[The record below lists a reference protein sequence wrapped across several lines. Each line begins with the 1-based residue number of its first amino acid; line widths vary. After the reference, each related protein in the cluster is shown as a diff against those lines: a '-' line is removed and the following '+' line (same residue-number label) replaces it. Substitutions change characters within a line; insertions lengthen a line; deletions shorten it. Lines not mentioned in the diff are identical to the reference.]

1 MCWDVGVERIGA
13 VWRDRVRATERSRDI
28 SDAVFTFAAGGAFV
42 AVGLVN
48 TGGRSPGLTA
58 DSRWLYL
65 LPLTAICLVMVAKRR
80 HPLAALAA
88 GAVIFGVDVV
98 MGGSIGTLLG
108 FFDLIYA
115 AALRGPATWVRRL
128 EVGVGVL
135 VSVAA
140 ATTFVV
146 SGDPQ
151 VSLLVGLAVFAVLG
165 TPLWWGRSV
174 RHQTELAELAAERAR
189 DLERLAEL
197 RSEEVVRE
205 ERTQMARDL
214 HDALAGQLSTIA
226 IQSESIL
233 ATPTASPE
241 RHEQGLR
248 AIRSAS
254 VLALREMRAM
264 IGLLRTGA
272 GPSTSPARLAEL
284 DELVAS
290 FAGQGLRVEVAVPL
304 ELPSLPA
311 AVDQAA
317 YRIVQESLTN
327 ELKHGG
333 GGGVRAAVTMRQGCL
348 GIEVTGRPRVGAPP
362 VASEQGGIGLLTMR
376 ERAEALGGTFEAGC
390 REDGDGSR
398 WRVRATIPL
407 EEIS

>member
-1 MCWDVGVERIGA
+1 METIGA
-13 VWRDRVRATERSRDI
+13 LWRDRVRATERRRDI
-28 SDAVFTFAAGGAFV
+28 GDALLTFAAGSAFV

-48 TGGRSPGLTA
+48 TGGRSPGLPGDT
-58 DSRWLYL
+58 RWLYL
-65 LPLTAICLVMVAKRR
+65 LPLLAICLVMVFKRH

-88 GAVIFGVDVV
+88 GAVIFGADVA
-98 MGGSIGTLLG
+98 MGGSIGVLLG
-108 FFDLIYA
+108 FFDLVYA
-115 AALRGPATWVRRL
+115 AALRAPAGWVRRL
-128 EVGVGVL
+128 ELGVGVL
-135 VSVAA
+135 VPATA
-140 ATTFVV
+140 ITTFVV

-174 RHQTELAELAAERAR
+174 RHQTELAEMAAERAR

-233 ATPTASPE
+233 ATPNASPE

-254 VLALREMRAM
+254 VLALREMRSM

-272 GPSTSPARLAEL
+272 DPSTSPARLNEL
-284 DELVAS
+284 DELVEG
-290 FAGQGLRVEVAVPL
+290 FAGQGLRVEVAARPQMS
-304 ELPSLPA
+304 SLPA

-333 GGGVRAAVTMRQGCL
+333 GEVRATVTRNRGALNVEVL
-348 GIEVTGRPRVGAPP
+348 GGAWEGSSPPEV
-362 VASEQGGIGLLTMR
+362 SESGGIGLLTMR
-376 ERAEALGGTFEAGC
+376 ERAEALGGTFEAGWC
-390 REDGDGSR
+390 EGVDGRR
-398 WRVRATIPL
+398 WRVSAVIPL
-407 EEIS
+407 EEMR